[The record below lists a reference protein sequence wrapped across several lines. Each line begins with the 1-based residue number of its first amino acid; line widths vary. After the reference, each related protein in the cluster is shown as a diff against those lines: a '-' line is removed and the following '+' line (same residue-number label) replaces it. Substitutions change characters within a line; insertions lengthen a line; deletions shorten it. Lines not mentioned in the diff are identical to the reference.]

1 MKILNR
7 YILKQ
12 FIRPFFYAL
21 LAFVG
26 ILLLA
31 NIFEYL
37 RSLLKNNVPFFT
49 AFKFFFYTTPPLVVQ
64 VIPIA
69 VLLGV
74 MFCLNQ
80 LAKNRELMIMKAVG
94 LNIYRIVIPL
104 LCSALIISLGVFAL
118 NELFIPPCAQ
128 KANMLKENEIEKSG
142 IRSLYENVSF
152 RYGNQFFYIKV
163 YNSQRKEM
171 HVLQIIE
178 QRLDKTVSLRID
190 APLGNWKKYENE
202 YEWTLFDGIAR
213 KFNPAGEIQSI
224 ETFQEKKLLIKYS
237 PEDFKEINPEE
248 MSLLNLF
255 NYIESLRESGYYP
268 RDIFVDFYHKISFPF
283 ASFFITLAGI
293 PFALRSKRSGMAT
306 GFGMSI
312 VISFIYWVSMS
323 LGLAWGKAGILPP
336 LFAPFLPNLICL
348 MLGTYLLQKT
358 HT

>member
-7 YILKQ
+7 YIIKQ
-12 FIRPFFYAL
+12 FLRPFFYAL

-49 AFKFFFYTTPPLVVQ
+49 AFRFFFYTTPPLIVQ

-69 VLLGV
+69 VLLGII
-74 MFCLNQ
+74 FCLNQ
-80 LAKNRELMIMKAVG
+80 LTKNRELMIMKAGG
-94 LNIYRIVIPL
+94 LNIRRIILPL
-104 LCSALIISLGVFAL
+104 LYSSLIISLGVFTM
-118 NELFIPPCAQ
+118 NELFIPPSTK
-128 KANMLKENEIEKSG
+128 KANTLRLNEIEKS
-142 IRSLYENVSF
+142 SVHTTYENISF
-152 RYGNQFFYIKV
+152 KYGNQFFYVKM
-163 YNSQRKEM
+163 YDSQNKKM
-171 HVLQIIE
+171 QVLQIIE
-178 QRLDKTVSLRID
+178 QRIDKTVSVRID
-190 APLGNWKKYENE
+190 AHLGSWKKYENK
-202 YEWTLFDGIAR
+202 YEWTLFDGITR
-213 KFNPAGEIQSI
+213 KFNSAGEIQNM
-224 ETFQEKKLLIKYS
+224 EKFREKKLLIKFS

-248 MSLLNLF
+248 MNLVNLF
-255 NYIESLRESGYYP
+255 SYIESLKESGYYP
-268 RDIFVDFYHKISFPF
+268 RDMLVDFYNKILFPF

-312 VISFIYWVSMS
+312 AISFLYWVSMS

-336 LFAPFLPNLICL
+336 PIAPVLPNLICL
-348 MLGTYLLQKT
+348 MLGTYLMRKI